1 MPHPIFWGF
10 NIFFSA
16 LARDLCRRASCTSE
30 KGTRFSESNP
40 TQKKHVMKSFR
51 LDKSLFFFT
60 STLPPEQK
68 KNNKAVNQLFFGW
81 KRQFFTTF

>member
-16 LARDLCRRASCTSE
+16 LARDLCRRASCSSE

-51 LDKSLFFFT
+51 LDKSLFFY
-60 STLPPEQK
+60 LYIAAGAK
-68 KNNKAVNQLFFGW
+68 K
-81 KRQFFTTF
+81 TTKL